1 MESEFLQWLDSFP
14 GHLGT
19 ILAVTI
25 GGVGLITALV
35 TSIMKLK
42 KEYEQ
47 RIVDMTRKEETDRKF
62 KDDISEMI
70 REVKILKDNTE
81 FMSQQYAETQRE
93 LNGKID
99 NLTLMAEETKQKDR
113 DQDSMIE
120 TKMNELNTT
129 MSEFRKDI
137 NANKD
142 QLDVLIASDKES
154 IKSFIV
160 SCYYQ
165 AKSDGYVNSHLM
177 QIIEE
182 RYETYKRENGNSYV
196 SGLMN
201 ELRAFPH
208 TAPN

>member
-47 RIVDMTRKEETDRKF
+47 RIVDMTLKEETDRKF

-99 NLTLMAEETKQKDR
+99 NLTVMIEETKQKDK

-129 MSEFRKDI
+129 MSDFRKDI

-142 QLDVLIASDKES
+142 QLDVLISSDKES

>member
-19 ILAVTI
+19 ILAVII

-70 REVKILKDNTE
+70 REVKILKDNSE
-81 FMSQQYAETQRE
+81 FMSQQYAVTQHE

-99 NLTLMAEETKQKDR
+99 NLTVMIEETKQKDK

-120 TKMNELNTT
+120 TKMNELNIT

-182 RYETYKRENGNSYV
+182 RYETYKKENGNSYV
-196 SGLMN
+196 GGLMN

>member
-99 NLTLMAEETKQKDR
+99 NLTVMIEETKQKDK

-120 TKMNELNTT
+120 TKMTELNTT
-129 MSEFRKDI
+129 MSDFRKDI

-182 RYETYKRENGNSYV
+182 RYETYKKENGNSYV
-196 SGLMN
+196 GGLIN

>member
-81 FMSQQYAETQRE
+81 FMSQQYVETQRE

-99 NLTLMAEETKQKDR
+99 NLTVMIEETKQKDK

-129 MSEFRKDI
+129 MSDFRKDI

-142 QLDVLIASDKES
+142 QLDVLISSDKES

>member
-19 ILAVTI
+19 FLAVII

-70 REVKILKDNTE
+70 REVKILKDNSE
-81 FMSQQYAETQRE
+81 FLSQQYAETQRE

-113 DQDSMIE
+113 DQDTMVENKI
-120 TKMNELNTT
+120 NELNATLAD
-129 MSEFRKDI
+129 FRKDI

-142 QLDVLIASDKES
+142 QLDVLISSDKES
-154 IKSFIV
+154 IKAFIV
-160 SCYYQ
+160 GSYYQ

-177 QIIEE
+177 QVLEE
-182 RYETYKRENGNSYV
+182 RYDTYKRENGNGYIT
-196 SGLMN
+196 GIMH

>member
-19 ILAVTI
+19 FLAVII

-70 REVKILKDNTE
+70 REVKILKDNSE
-81 FMSQQYAETQRE
+81 FLSQQYAETQRE

-113 DQDSMIE
+113 DQDTMVENKI
-120 TKMNELNTT
+120 NELNATLAD
-129 MSEFRKDI
+129 FRKDI

-142 QLDVLIASDKES
+142 QLDVLISSDKES
-154 IKSFIV
+154 IKAFIV
-160 SCYYQ
+160 GSYYQ

-177 QIIEE
+177 QVLEE
-182 RYETYKRENGNSYV
+182 RYETYKRENGNGYIT
-196 SGLMN
+196 GIMH

-208 TAPN
+208 SAPN

>member
-1 MESEFLQWLDSFP
+1 MESEFLRWLDSFP

-19 ILAVTI
+19 FLAVII

-113 DQDSMIE
+113 DQDTMVENKI
-120 TKMNELNTT
+120 NELNATLAD
-129 MSEFRKDI
+129 FRKDI

-142 QLDVLIASDKES
+142 QLDVLISSDKES
-154 IKSFIV
+154 IKAFIV
-160 SCYYQ
+160 GSYYQ

-177 QIIEE
+177 QVLEE
-182 RYETYKRENGNSYV
+182 RYETYKRENGNGYIT
-196 SGLMN
+196 GIMH

-208 TAPN
+208 SAPN

>member
-70 REVKILKDNTE
+70 REVKILKDNSE
-81 FMSQQYAETQRE
+81 FLSQQYAETQRE
-93 LNGKID
+93 LNCKID
-99 NLTLMAEETKQKDR
+99 NLTVMMEETKQKDR
-113 DQDSMIE
+113 DQDSMLE
-120 TKMNELNTT
+120 TKMTELNTT
-129 MSEFRKDI
+129 MSDFRKDI

-182 RYETYKRENGNSYV
+182 RYETYKKENGNSYV
-196 SGLMN
+196 GGLMN

>member
-70 REVKILKDNTE
+70 REVKILKDNSE
-81 FMSQQYAETQRE
+81 FLSQQYAETQRE

-99 NLTLMAEETKQKDR
+99 NLTVMMEETKQKDK

-129 MSEFRKDI
+129 MSDFRKDI

-142 QLDVLIASDKES
+142 QLDVLISSDKES

>member
-25 GGVGLITALV
+25 GGVGLISALV

-70 REVKILKDNTE
+70 REVKILKDNSE
-81 FMSQQYAETQRE
+81 FLSQQYAETQRE

-99 NLTLMAEETKQKDR
+99 NLTVMMEETKQKDR
-113 DQDSMIE
+113 DQDSMLE
-120 TKMNELNTT
+120 TKMTELNTT
-129 MSEFRKDI
+129 MSDFRKDI

-182 RYETYKRENGNSYV
+182 RYETYKKENGNSYV
-196 SGLMN
+196 GGLMN